1 MDKMK
6 IYTKT
11 GDRGETMLIGGTK
24 VPKYNDRI
32 EAYGTV
38 DELNS
43 FVGLVRDG
51 VEDDHIR
58 AVLYEIQD
66 RLFVIGSKLATDP
79 SKNRM
84 QLPDLMEDDIVMLE
98 REIDRMNEELPEL
111 RHFILPGGHLTASHA
126 HVCRTIARR
135 AERHCVHLNQTTP
148 FDELIL
154 PFINRLSDYFFVLA
168 RKIAYDHGAEEVKW
182 HPERDRTAKVS

>member
-1 MDKMK
+1 MK
-6 IYTKT
+6 IYTKS

-43 FVGLVRDG
+43 FVGLVRDV
-51 VEDDHIR
+51 VEDPAIR
-58 AVLYEIQD
+58 SVLYEIQD
-66 RLFVIGSKLATDP
+66 RLFVIGSRLATDP
-79 SKNRM
+79 SRNSM
-84 QLPDLMEDDIVMLE
+84 ALPELHQEDILMLE
-98 REIDRMNEELPEL
+98 REIDRMNEVLPEL
-111 RHFILPGGHLTASHA
+111 RHFILPGGHLYASYA

-168 RKIAYDHGAEEVKW
+168 RMLAHAQQAEEVTW
-182 HPERDRTAKVS
+182 HPDRHRAGRPE